1 MNRLFNIT
9 FLLILGALFATACG
23 GQVSRVQSVRPAAT
37 YPMLKPGDRIDEMN
51 ITTGADEAV
60 PLWAFCL
67 PTVESDHRIMVNCS
81 GISYYPRLAIGY
93 TFGLMDLVPPSLD
106 WSELTWELYLDEQPI
121 DLGAFGTYDFVH
133 PDLALSPVPIREV
146 FRKVTVWDIVLVN
159 PTPGVH
165 ILQGVAKVENETYT
179 WVANFAIETARMP
192 Q

>member
-1 MNRLFNIT
+1 MSRLFKIT
-9 FLLILGALFATACG
+9 FLLFLGALFATACE
-23 GQVSRVQSVRPAAT
+23 GQVFPVQPVRPAVI

-51 ITTGADEAV
+51 ITTGADQAV

-67 PTVESDHRIMVNCS
+67 PIVESDRRIMVNCS
-81 GISYYPRLAIGY
+81 EISSYPRLAVGH

-106 WSELTWELYLDEQPI
+106 WSELTWELYLDEQQV

-133 PDLALSPVPIREV
+133 PDLALSPSPIREV

-165 ILQGVAKVENETYT
+165 ILQGIAKVENEIYT
-179 WVANFAIETARMP
+179 WVADFAIETAP
-192 Q
+192 IP

>member
-1 MNRLFNIT
+1 MSRLFKIT
-9 FLLILGALFATACG
+9 FLLFLGALFATACE
-23 GQVSRVQSVRPAAT
+23 GQVFPVQPVRPAVI

-51 ITTGADEAV
+51 ITTGADQAV

-67 PTVESDHRIMVNCS
+67 PIVESDRRIMVNCS
-81 GISYYPRLAIGY
+81 EISSYPRLAVGH

-106 WSELTWELYLDEQPI
+106 WSELTWELYLDEQQV

-133 PDLALSPVPIREV
+133 PDLALSPSPIREV

-165 ILQGVAKVENETYT
+165 ILQGIAKVENEIYI
-179 WVANFAIETARMP
+179 WVANFAIETAP
-192 Q
+192 IP

>member
-1 MNRLFNIT
+1 MSRLFKIT
-9 FLLILGALFATACG
+9 FLLFLGALFATACE
-23 GQVSRVQSVRPAAT
+23 GQVFPVQPVRPAVI

-51 ITTGADEAV
+51 ITTGADQAV

-67 PTVESDHRIMVNCS
+67 PIVESDRRIMVNCS
-81 GISYYPRLAIGY
+81 EISSYPRLAVGH

-106 WSELTWELYLDEQPI
+106 WSELTWELYLDEQPV

-133 PDLALSPVPIREV
+133 PDLALSPSPIREV

-165 ILQGVAKVENETYT
+165 ILQGIAKVENEIYT
-179 WVANFAIETARMP
+179 WVANFAIETAP
-192 Q
+192 IP

>member
-1 MNRLFNIT
+1 MNRLFKIT
-9 FLLILGALFATACG
+9 LLLFLGALFATACR
-23 GQVSRVQSVRPAAT
+23 GQVSQVQPIGLATT
-37 YPMLKPGDRIDEMN
+37 YPMLKPGDRIDEMI

-67 PTVESDHRIMVNCS
+67 PIVESDRRIMVNCTE
-81 GISYYPRLAIGY
+81 ISYPRLAIGH

-106 WSELTWELYLDEQPI
+106 WSELTWELYLDEQPV

-133 PDLALSPVPIREV
+133 PDLAPSPSPIREV

-165 ILQGVAKVENETYT
+165 ILQGVAKVENEIYT
-179 WVANFAIETARMP
+179 WVANFAIETAPMP
-192 Q
+192 